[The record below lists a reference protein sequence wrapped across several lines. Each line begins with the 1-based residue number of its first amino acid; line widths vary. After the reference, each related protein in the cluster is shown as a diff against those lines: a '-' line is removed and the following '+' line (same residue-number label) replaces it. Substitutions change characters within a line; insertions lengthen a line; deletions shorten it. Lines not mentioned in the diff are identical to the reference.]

1 MLIAS
6 LLMLAQIETRYTQ
19 PSYFVP
25 IVLFLLIAGAVG
37 WLIAAVLGF
46 ARARAFGPSVR
57 WFALASV
64 CLIMY
69 HLQFLMLALGIVLD
83 NPDLTLAVGA
93 FFNIFIV
100 LGSVCAVMGFVRLTS
115 PR

>member
-6 LLMLAQIETRYTQ
+6 LLMLAQTETRYTQ
-19 PSYFVP
+19 PTYFYP
-25 IVLFLLIAGAVG
+25 IALFLLIAGAVG